1 MTSTSLCQISISSM
15 LHVLGKNYDE
25 SIALTSKYNQV
36 SSLNNYLYLIKVKKN
51 ERIVIILS

>member
-1 MTSTSLCQISISSM
+1 MTSTSLCQISIASM

-36 SSLNNYLYLIKVKKN
+36 SSLNNYLYLIKVK
-51 ERIVIILS
+51 E